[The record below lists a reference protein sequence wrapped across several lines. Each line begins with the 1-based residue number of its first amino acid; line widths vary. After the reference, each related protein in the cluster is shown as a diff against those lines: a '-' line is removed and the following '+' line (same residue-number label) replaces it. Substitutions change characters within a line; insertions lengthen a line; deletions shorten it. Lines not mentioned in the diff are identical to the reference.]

1 MNDTIRELLRAAF
14 TAGENSYLSDD
25 PLTCEDWIET
35 REVHEALESMQ
46 EVGLRVVEEH
56 KARGDVLVT
65 LTQRAVALGYDDAAD
80 ALDCLEAAAAFREP
94 PSREGKVKVVVRGYV
109 DRDGQ
114 AYCEGHEATAK
125 EWVTWEELAKEIGPN
140 GEGLMVPFTLAGAAR
155 FEAVLYVNRCVV
167 EVVEDVEVVE

>member
-80 ALDCLEAAAAFREP
+80 ALDYLEAAAAYREP
-94 PSREGKVKVVVRGYV
+94 PSREGKVKVVVRIVVTSAGNQGAWVEGEDIRPEDYIEE
-109 DRDGQ
+109 DGETYLLSRVGVW
-114 AYCEGHEATAK
+114 A
-125 EWVTWEELAKEIGPN
+125 
-140 GEGLMVPFTLAGAAR
+140 GEPVPVQDLGDVSA
-155 FEAVLYVNRCVV
+155 V
-167 EVVEDVEVVE
+167 EVVEDVEVVDG